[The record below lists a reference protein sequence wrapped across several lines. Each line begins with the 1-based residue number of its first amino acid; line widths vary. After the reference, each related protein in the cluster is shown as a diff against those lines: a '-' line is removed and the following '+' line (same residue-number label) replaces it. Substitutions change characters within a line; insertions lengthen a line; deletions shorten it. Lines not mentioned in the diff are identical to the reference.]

1 MTELVLTVVI
11 GTSLW
16 VLIDSRSCGVRKGVI
31 KGFFDMGRAGWF
43 FCCLLLWIVA
53 FPAYLVKRDEY
64 RQALAKRGSGA
75 DNGPQTTDV
84 LSQISKLAQLR
95 AQGALTEEEFQAKK
109 TELLARM

>member
-1 MTELVLTVVI
+1 MTELALIVVI
-11 GTSLW
+11 STSLW
-16 VLIDSRSCGVRKGVI
+16 VLIDSRRSGVRKGVI

-43 FCCLLLWIVA
+43 LCCLLLWIVA

-64 RQALAKRGSGA
+64 RQALAKRGSAA
-75 DNGPQTTDV
+75 DNKTQTTDV
-84 LSQISKLAQLR
+84 PSQISKLAQLR